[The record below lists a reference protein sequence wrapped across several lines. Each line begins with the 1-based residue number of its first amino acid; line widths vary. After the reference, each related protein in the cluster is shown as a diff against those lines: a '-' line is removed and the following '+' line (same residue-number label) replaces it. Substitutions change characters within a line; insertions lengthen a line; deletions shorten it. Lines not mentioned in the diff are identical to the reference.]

1 MQKCRRCGKTTCD
14 SCSVRDADNN
24 QNRHCLLCEEFDKTA
39 PMGRFSIHATPEKK
53 TKEPMEREWK
63 VQEVPNCNQCEASTQ
78 KCRTCSK
85 TKCNSCL
92 VPPDAENEEN
102 RQCLNCKKF
111 DEVASKKIPHRTAAH
126 QGPSSS
132 FDIND
137 ALSDTGSERA
147 RSWLVLR
154 SRPCLLL

>member
-1 MQKCRRCGKTTCD
+1 
-14 SCSVRDADNN
+14 
-24 QNRHCLLCEEFDKTA
+24 
-39 PMGRFSIHATPEKK
+39 
-53 TKEPMEREWK
+53 MEREWK

-92 VPPDAENEEN
+92 VQDADNEEN
-102 RQCLNCKKF
+102 RICVACQKF
-111 DEVASKKIPHRTAAH
+111 DEVASQKVPHLTAT
-126 QGPSSS
+126 SS

-147 RSWLVLR
+147 RSWLRETPAKGTAVTG
-154 SRPCLLL
+154 

>member
-1 MQKCRRCGKTTCD
+1 
-14 SCSVRDADNN
+14 
-24 QNRHCLLCEEFDKTA
+24 
-39 PMGRFSIHATPEKK
+39 
-53 TKEPMEREWK
+53 MEREWK
-63 VQEVPNCNQCEASTQ
+63 VQEVPKCKQCAASTQ

-92 VPPDAENEEN
+92 VQDAENEEN
-102 RQCLNCKKF
+102 RNCLNCQKF
-111 DEVASKKIPHRTAAH
+111 DEVASLKVPHHTAAN

-147 RSWLVLR
+147 RSWLRETPAKVTAVMGKFTNIQIFI
-154 SRPCLLL
+154 